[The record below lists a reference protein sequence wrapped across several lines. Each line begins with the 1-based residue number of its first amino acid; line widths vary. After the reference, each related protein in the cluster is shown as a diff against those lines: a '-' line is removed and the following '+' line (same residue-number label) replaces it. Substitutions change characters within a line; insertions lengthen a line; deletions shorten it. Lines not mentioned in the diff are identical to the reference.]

1 MEINKKPDFKAGEV
15 FLLDK
20 PYEWT
25 SFHVVNSIRY
35 QMSRVTG
42 LKRNK
47 VGHAGTLDPLATGL
61 LIICTGKATKQID
74 SYQAQEKEY
83 TGTFKLGAT
92 TPCFDLEQEEDHQY
106 PTDHITEEKI
116 LEATKGFIGKIEQTP
131 PIFSAIKIKG
141 KRAYNYARNDEEVV
155 MKAKKIEIKEF
166 EITAIRMPEVDFRVV
181 CSKGTYIRSLAR
193 DFGQQLDS
201 GAYLTALR
209 RTKIGDYDVKDA
221 LSPQEFKAKMHGFW
235 PDLITEV

>member
-92 TPCFDLEQEEDHQY
+92 TPCFDLEQEEDQQY

-209 RTKIGDYDVKDA
+209 RTKIGNYDVKDA